1 MRAMTGGRAVRAG
14 LVACAGAIIFAI
26 AASVGNAVSPTG
38 NHSASHQYQY
48 DKKVTICHRTGSKKH
63 PFVTIR
69 VSRRAVRAHL
79 AHGDRLGP
87 CSQAKFAVCHKS
99 RRGKDTIKVSGVRAL
114 HKHLRHGDRLGSC
127 RKGHGKKS
135 SGGKRN

>member
-1 MRAMTGGRAVRAG
+1 
-14 LVACAGAIIFAI
+14 
-26 AASVGNAVSPTG
+26 
-38 NHSASHQYQY
+38 
-48 DKKVTICHRTGSKKH
+48 VTICHRTGSKKH

-87 CSQAKFAVCHKS
+87 CSKAKFVVCHKS
-99 RRGKDTIKVSGVRAL
+99 RRDKDTIKVSGIRAL

-127 RKGHGKKS
+127 RKGHGKKG

>member
-1 MRAMTGGRAVRAG
+1 MRAMTGGRGVRAG

-63 PFVTIR
+63 YGQPRSV
-69 VSRRAVRAHL
+69 RRTWR
-79 AHGDRLGP
+79 
-87 CSQAKFAVCHKS
+87 
-99 RRGKDTIKVSGVRAL
+99 DTIGRSG
-114 HKHLRHGDRLGSC
+114 S
-127 RKGHGKKS
+127 
-135 SGGKRN
+135 